1 MKSKLSIVILGFF
14 GLFVIVQ
21 SLTLDPDNLKKY
33 YKCWTFAQCYS
44 DGPAAD
50 KFEKCI
56 TDSMTQDDVDDAYQF
71 IKDNYSHYKSDNFDA
86 AVKEYCNEDDDTR
99 HEMYNKQIDGFVD
112 YEKLMAVFRR
122 IYCFTLKK
130 QFVENY
136 AFLIPSNGQKNL
148 KRNGQNGQKNL
159 KETVAQT
166 KRTVEKHWDD

>member
-14 GLFVIVQ
+14 GLFVIIQ

-71 IKDNYSHYKSDNFDA
+71 IKDNYSHYKSDNFDD

-112 YEKLMAVFRR
+112 YEKKTCEDPSTSGRCARVAETLQCVFSLLDQ
-122 IYCFTLKK
+122 LK
-130 QFVENY
+130 
-136 AFLIPSNGQKNL
+136 QKGKCKL
-148 KRNGQNGQKNL
+148 RGKVKN
-159 KETVAQT
+159 VVQ
-166 KRTVEKHWDD
+166 V